1 MHIVMQLFLFYLKRI
16 LKISTYVINNYR
28 RSVDM
33 WVGEVYIIT
42 QNIQVS
48 SSYVCLRQTLF
59 YSWI

>member
-16 LKISTYVINNYR
+16 LKISTYVISNYR